1 MCAERTR
8 SAHTFRIHLVDF
20 FEQMAEAITAAQE
33 TFGTTF
39 TLNGDEVTTF
49 DGVFTFSENTDT
61 LEFGSAGISSVTD
74 AEMIA
79 GKTQFDTAG
88 VDLVE
93 GGYIAVGA
101 TGYTIQRV
109 VEDELTFTAYLRR
122 RTL

>member
-1 MCAERTR
+1 M
-8 SAHTFRIHLVDF
+8 SA
-20 FEQMAEAITAAQE
+20 AISAAQA

-39 TLNGDEVTTF
+39 TLNGDEVVTF
-49 DGVFTFSENTDT
+49 DGVFTFSEAVDT
-61 LEFGSAGISSVTD
+61 LDFGSAGISSITD

-79 GKTQFDTAG
+79 GKAQFNAAG
-88 VDLVE
+88 VDLIE

>member
-1 MCAERTR
+1 M
-8 SAHTFRIHLVDF
+8 SA
-20 FEQMAEAITAAQE
+20 AITAAQS

-39 TLNGDEVTTF
+39 TLNGDEVVTF
-49 DGVFTFSENTDT
+49 DGVFTFSEQVDT
-61 LEFGSAGISSVTD
+61 LEFGTAGISSATD

-79 GKTQFDTAG
+79 GKAQFNAAG
-88 VDLVE
+88 VDLIE